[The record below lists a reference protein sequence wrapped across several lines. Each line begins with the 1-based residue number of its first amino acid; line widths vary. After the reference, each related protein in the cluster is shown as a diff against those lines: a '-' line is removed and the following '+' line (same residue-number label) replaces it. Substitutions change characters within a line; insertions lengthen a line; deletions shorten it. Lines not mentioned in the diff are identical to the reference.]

1 MMLHHHPLAMSR
13 HTADRLVEVATVIV
27 LAAMLLVAIPLM
39 ARVPAATDLEP
50 HPRPAPRPLAV
61 VDFPEH
67 ARVDGAC
74 VVILTKS
81 AAVDNG
87 RAPRAAEITSAL
99 LEDACFDA

>member
-1 MMLHHHPLAMSR
+1 MFRHHPLAAPR
-13 HTADRLVEVATVIV
+13 RTPHRLVDFAAMVL

-39 ARVPAATDLEP
+39 ARAPAQTDP
-50 HPRPAPRPLAV
+50 KPRPLPAPRPVAV

-81 AAVDNG
+81 SAVNNG
-87 RAPRAAEITSAL
+87 RAPRAAEITSVV
-99 LEDACFDA
+99 LEDACFGA